1 MLTLRDAEMQLD
13 ALIDAGDES
22 GWAQVAEVLAEVERG
37 ALWKPDHHSFSA
49 WVRAYAQRK
58 GCSESLLWK
67 YCKAGRA
74 YERARAAVP
83 GLPPMREASMSA
95 ATVANAEKI
104 HGDDAAAVG
113 RLLAKVERG
122 EVKPK
127 DVSEMWKAAR
137 KVCGARKSRHA
148 AKPAV
153 GGEGDAELT
162 RALTA
167 ALARQAAAWIWGAET
182 AAEAEERKRREA
194 PRQFLAR
201 DAVCVRTLVEFPVRV
216 ESAERARRVDLA
228 AVCVENQ
235 TTADWM
241 DVVLRG
247 VEVKVSEADLGR
259 DAKMGDY
266 GLFMDYM
273 YVACPADLVRQA
285 ADAVPAD
292 WGVLAY
298 DRDADAVEVVRE
310 PERLDAPR
318 REDALMTAC
327 VKLAQREIK

>member
-1 MLTLRDAEMQLD
+1 
-13 ALIDAGDES
+13 
-22 GWAQVAEVLAEVERG
+22 
-37 ALWKPDHHSFSA
+37 
-49 WVRAYAQRK
+49 
-58 GCSESLLWK
+58 
-67 YCKAGRA
+67 
-74 YERARAAVP
+74 
-83 GLPPMREASMSA
+83 MREASMSA

-113 RLLAKVERG
+113 GLLAKVERG

-153 GGEGDAELT
+153 GGEGDAEIT

-216 ESAERARRVDLA
+216 ESAERARRIDLA

-241 DVVLRG
+241 DVALRG

-285 ADAVPAD
+285 RVRPRCRCGRGGPRAGAPGRAEARGRADD
-292 WGVLAY
+292 GVCEAGAA
-298 DRDADAVEVVRE
+298 RDQVGRFQSVLESSRVER
-310 PERLDAPR
+310 
-318 REDALMTAC
+318 
-327 VKLAQREIK
+327 